1 MALIRY
7 FDPTSDLFT
16 ACTNTMCAKIHLD
29 SYKAERLVYIS
40 TVGHMDCSSLIPLL
54 KLI

>member
-1 MALIRY
+1 MVVWHLY
-7 FDPTSDLFT
+7 
-16 ACTNTMCAKIHLD
+16 NTVCAKIHLD
-29 SYKAERLVYIS
+29 SYKAERLVYIA